1 MGKAT
6 RTRARTLR
14 LSILLV
20 LAAAIAAVWWQWQR
34 DPAPVA
40 ARPTSAVPGV
50 ASAPAEPAV
59 PPAVTGPEALPAEV
73 AEAAPTTESDPPQ
86 ARNGVSWGRMAGLH
100 ATRDDLHLRASAAYV
115 VEPETGKVL
124 LRKNDEAVL
133 PIASLTK
140 LMTALV
146 VIDARLPLE
155 EEITITEEDVDT
167 ERNSRSRLRVGT
179 SLPRAEALRL
189 ALMSSE
195 NRAAHALG
203 RAYPGGLDAFVAA
216 MNRKAR
222 ALGMGS
228 TTFVDPT
235 GLSNRN
241 QSTAHDVALLATAAS
256 RQPMVREYST
266 TPQHLVLLGQRT
278 LRFNN
283 SNRLVKSPY
292 WDINLQKTGYIV
304 EAGQCLVMNA
314 TVAGRDL
321 VLVLLDSAD
330 KRSRLDDAERI
341 RQFAGGEPPP
351 PVRKLAR
358 QGKDQRQAKA
368 TAKGQRQAKAAS
380 KNKTRQA
387 KAGSKQRVAQG
398 QRSRGDV
405 RVQRTF
411 PPKQAARKKPEGDG

>member
-1 MGKAT
+1 MAT
-6 RTRARTLR
+6 ATPARTPSVR
-14 LSILLV
+14 LGLV
-20 LAAAIAAVWWQWQR
+20 LALVAALAAAWWQWQR
-34 DPAPVA
+34 DAAPAVG
-40 ARPTSAVPGV
+40 PTPPAL
-50 ASAPAEPAV
+50 ASTPAEPAV
-59 PPAVTGPEALPAEV
+59 PPPVTGPEALPAEV

-86 ARNGVSWGRMAGLH
+86 ARNGLSWGRMAGLH
-100 ATRDDLHLRASAAYV
+100 TTRDDLRLRASAAYV
-115 VEPETGKVL
+115 VEPDTGKVL

-146 VIDARLPLE
+146 VIDARLPLH

-179 SLPRAEALRL
+179 TLPRAEALRL

-222 ALGMGS
+222 VLGMDS
-228 TTFVDPT
+228 TTFADPT

-241 QSTAHDVALLATAAS
+241 QSTAHDVALLAIAAS
-256 RQPMVREYST
+256 RQPLVREYST

-292 WDINLQKTGYIV
+292 WDIKLQKTGYIV
-304 EAGQCLVMNA
+304 EAGQCLAMNA

-330 KRSRLDDAERI
+330 KRSRLEDAERI

-351 PVRKLAR
+351 PVRHAAR

-368 TAKGQRQAKAAS
+368 AAQGQQRAKAGG
-380 KNKTRQA
+380 KKQQQA
-387 KAGSKQRVAQG
+387 KAGSRKRVAQG
-398 QRSRGDV
+398 QRSRGEA
-405 RVQRTF
+405 RVKQTF
-411 PPKQAARKKPEGDG
+411 TSKQAAGKKKDGDG

>member
-1 MGKAT
+1 MAT
-6 RTRARTLR
+6 ATPTRARRTR
-14 LSILLV
+14 LSLLLV
-20 LAAAIAAVWWQWQR
+20 LLAALSAAAWWPWQR
-34 DPAPVA
+34 DRMATTAPAP
-40 ARPTSAVPGV
+40 PAVV
-50 ASAPAEPAV
+50 STPAEPAV
-59 PPAVTGPEALPAEV
+59 PPPVSGPEAPPAEV

-86 ARNGVSWGRMAGLH
+86 ARNGISWARLAGLH
-100 ATRDDLHLRASAAYV
+100 TTPDELRLRASAAYV
-115 VEPETGKVL
+115 VEPGTGKVL
-124 LRKNDEAVL
+124 LRKNEEAVL

-146 VIDARLPLE
+146 VIEARLSLH

-179 SLPRAEALRL
+179 TLPRAEALRL

-195 NRAAHALG
+195 NRAAQALG

-216 MNRKAR
+216 MNRKAH

-256 RQPMVREYST
+256 RQPLVREYST
-266 TPQHLVLLGQRT
+266 TPQHLVLLGKRT
-278 LRFNN
+278 LQFNN

-292 WDINLQKTGYIV
+292 WDIKLQKTGYIV
-304 EAGQCLVMNA
+304 EAGQCLAMNA

-321 VLVLLDSAD
+321 IMVLLDSAD
-330 KRSRLDDAERI
+330 RRSRLEDAERI

-358 QGKDQRQAKA
+358 HGKDQRHAKA
-368 TAKGQRQAKAAS
+368 PAKGQRQP
-380 KNKTRQA
+380 
-387 KAGSKQRVAQG
+387 KAGGKQRAAQG
-398 QRSRGDV
+398 QRTRGDF

-411 PPKQAARKKPEGDG
+411 PSNQAAGKKKGGDG

>member
-6 RTRARTLR
+6 RTGARTIR
-14 LSILLV
+14 LSLVLV
-20 LAAAIAAVWWQWQR
+20 LATALAAAWWYLEQE
-34 DPAPVA
+34 PAPIATPPA
-40 ARPTSAVPGV
+40 APGV
-50 ASAPAEPAV
+50 ATAPAGPAA
-59 PPAVTGPEALPAEV
+59 PPPVSGPEALPAEV

-100 ATRDDLHLRASAAYV
+100 TTRDELRLRASAAYV
-115 VEPETGKVL
+115 VEPRTGKVL
-124 LRKNDEAVL
+124 VRKNDETVL

-146 VIDARLPLE
+146 VLDAKLPLH
-155 EEITITEEDVDT
+155 EEITITEQDVDT

-179 SLPRAEALRL
+179 TLPRAEALRL

-222 ALGMGS
+222 VLGMVR

-256 RQPMVREYST
+256 RQPLVREYST
-266 TPQHLVLLGQRT
+266 TPQHLVLLGKRT

-304 EAGQCLVMNA
+304 EAGQCLAMNA

-330 KRSRLDDAERI
+330 KRSRLEDAERI
-341 RQFAGGEPPP
+341 RQFAGGEAPP
-351 PVRKLAR
+351 PVRKVAR
-358 QGKDQRQAKA
+358 QGKDQQQAKGA
-368 TAKGQRQAKAAS
+368 AKGQRQAKA
-380 KNKTRQA
+380 
-387 KAGSKQRVAQG
+387 GGKQRVAQG
-398 QRSRGDV
+398 QRSRGDN

-411 PPKQAARKKPEGDG
+411 PSKQAAGRKKDGDG

>member
-6 RTRARTLR
+6 RTRARTIR
-14 LSILLV
+14 LSLV
-20 LAAAIAAVWWQWQR
+20 LVLVAALAAAWWQWR
-34 DPAPVA
+34 RTATPTVAPAP
-40 ARPTSAVPGV
+40 PSA
-50 ASAPAEPAV
+50 SSTPAEPAV
-59 PPAVTGPEALPAEV
+59 PPPVTGPEALPAEV

-100 ATRDDLHLRASAAYV
+100 TTPDDLRLRASAAYV
-115 VEPETGKVL
+115 VEADTGKVL

-146 VIDARLPLE
+146 VIDARLPLH
-155 EEITITEEDVDT
+155 EEITITDDDVDT

-222 ALGMGS
+222 VLGMGH

-256 RQPMVREYST
+256 RQPLVREYST

-304 EAGQCLVMNA
+304 EAGQCLAMNA

-330 KRSRLDDAERI
+330 KRSRLEDAERI

-351 PVRKLAR
+351 PVRKVAR

-368 TAKGQRQAKAAS
+368 TAKGQRQAKA
-380 KNKTRQA
+380 
-387 KAGSKQRVAQG
+387 GSKQRVAQG
-398 QRSRGDV
+398 QRSRSDT
-405 RVQRTF
+405 RVQRSF
-411 PPKQAARKKPEGDG
+411 KSKQAAGKKKDGDG